1 MGGRYAVSTR
11 VHIIQLYNSICYD
24 KLTSLLW
31 AVDVQ
36 TVSLWNTF
44 YVLEYTSR
52 VRMAAVFK
60 PGDMAD
66 LLAGKHVV
74 FLGHSVTRAIYK
86 VPPSL
91 LPS

>member
-1 MGGRYAVSTR
+1 
-11 VHIIQLYNSICYD
+11 
-24 KLTSLLW
+24 
-31 AVDVQ
+31 
-36 TVSLWNTF
+36 
-44 YVLEYTSR
+44 
-52 VRMAAVFK
+52 MAAVFE